1 MRRASEMT
9 QIAKKLDERLRVWEP
24 EKASVVENL
33 IREIISLADQD
44 YADLLRS
51 RTAEQEVLDIID
63 ET

>member
-1 MRRASEMT
+1 MEMT

-44 YADLLRS
+44 YADILRS
-51 RTAEQEVLDIID
+51 RSVEQEVLEIID